1 MAHKKIRI
9 PIETAVEIMEELGKL
24 DDCIQFVDLNV
35 HNYEERKNFGS
46 YIERCDEA
54 LKNIQIF
61 ENMADLYKEKI
72 TKYKDYQT
80 FKLDLEN
87 SMSNMD
93 RNLGS
98 TYFDLIEN
106 ETAENNKKLK
116 ELIDSYN
123 SIDAQLT
130 TLIEKKSVFDKS
142 SELIFSQLNT
152 YKIPKKS
159 SISMGVDDSAAIQNI
174 LKSVEQS
181 QKKELLV
188 DDYDVSEL
196 NFISG
201 IIRAEDDMRMKRMI
215 FRASRGRALPTFFD
229 LTIEDK
235 LTQQKI
241 EKKIFTIFVQGGA
254 ENYLGKKNNSNL

>member
-1 MAHKKIRI
+1 
-9 PIETAVEIMEELGKL
+9 
-24 DDCIQFVDLNV
+24 
-35 HNYEERKNFGS
+35 
-46 YIERCDEA
+46 
-54 LKNIQIF
+54 
-61 ENMADLYKEKI
+61 
-72 TKYKDYQT
+72 
-80 FKLDLEN
+80 
-87 SMSNMD
+87 
-93 RNLGS
+93 
-98 TYFDLIEN
+98 
-106 ETAENNKKLK
+106 
-116 ELIDSYN
+116 
-123 SIDAQLT
+123 
-130 TLIEKKSVFDKS
+130 
-142 SELIFSQLNT
+142 
-152 YKIPKKS
+152 
-159 SISMGVDDSAAIQNI
+159 MGVDDSAAIQNI

-254 ENYLGKKNNSNL
+254 ENYLGKKIIQICDIFGASRFTIPKKEDLQNEINNIQQEIYEKKRVFKNSRNINKRIFQGQNR

>member
-24 DDCIQFVDLNV
+24 DDCIQFVDLNL

-61 ENMADLYKEKI
+61 ENMADLYHEKI
-72 TKYKDYQT
+72 SKYKDYQT

-152 YKIPKKS
+152 YKIKH
-159 SISMGVDDSAAIQNI
+159 IN
-174 LKSVEQS
+174 
-181 QKKELLV
+181 
-188 DDYDVSEL
+188 VSWW
-196 NFISG
+196 
-201 IIRAEDDMRMKRMI
+201 
-215 FRASRGRALPTFFD
+215 
-229 LTIEDK
+229 
-235 LTQQKI
+235 
-241 EKKIFTIFVQGGA
+241 
-254 ENYLGKKNNSNL
+254 